1 MRADS
6 VRAVLCED
14 LLPPLFWQRVDEL
27 SLQLMTLLLPAIKLL
42 DRCFTASRAAS
53 LRAIHQEVHHI
64 VAEAAYL
71 SVGMRWS
78 KTIFRLRTPLPGETN
93 DGREQQHV
101 DGHVWDQS
109 EAAAKQED
117 QELEAAWRAEQTAK
131 PTGEQADDATAF
143 FLPSRIAKVQIVAWP
158 SLQRFAPGSPDGN
171 LPERKGKSKG
181 KSKSKAV
188 NRPRI
193 RHGEYRSWLFKA
205 AVVYYSGRVSAEYD
219 GEEAHPTLRRWIWGS
234 RWSTLLRR
242 GPRFRVLF
250 PILTVWLV
258 LLAIGFIPLPAS
270 SAGGQPTS
278 MPRQVL
284 YNVWH
289 FLTATIFG
297 WLVEAWEMFKAP
309 YVTPYPLPFWD

>member
-14 LLPPLFWQRVDEL
+14 LLPPLFWRRVDEL

-42 DRCFTASRAAS
+42 DGCFAASRAAS
-53 LRAIHQEVHHI
+53 LRAVHQEVHHI

-101 DGHVWDQS
+101 DARVWDQS
-109 EAAAKQED
+109 DAAAKRED
-117 QELEAAWRAEQTAK
+117 QALEAAWRAEQAAK
-131 PTGEQADDATAF
+131 PTQDRAAGDAAF
-143 FLPSRIAKVQIVAWP
+143 FPPSRIAKVQIVAWP
-158 SLQRFAPGSPDGN
+158 SLQRFAAGSLDGN
-171 LPERKGKSKG
+171 LPERKGKGKG
-181 KSKSKAV
+181 KGKAGSK
-188 NRPRI
+188 PRV
-193 RHGEYRSWLFKA
+193 RDGEYRSWLFKA
-205 AVVYYSGRVSAEYD
+205 AVVYYSGRVSAEHD
-219 GEEAHPTLRRWIWGS
+219 GEEAHPTLRRWIWGA

-250 PILTVWLV
+250 PLLTVWLL
-258 LLAIGFIPLPAS
+258 LLATGLIPLPAS
-270 SAGGQPTS
+270 SARGQPTS
-278 MPRQVL
+278 LLWHILRDW
-284 YNVWH
+284 WH
-289 FLTATIFG
+289 FLTGTIFG
-297 WLVEAWEMFKAP
+297 WLWQAWELFKAP